1 MTTVGV
7 HRIIERQSAAGGDRI
22 AVESDDFTL
31 TYRELNHRANVAA
44 RELMSCGVRRGSQV
58 IVRMER
64 SPELAVAL
72 LAVLKAG
79 AAYTWLDARRPES
92 RWPLGISLMEGGTA
106 RALPFDTARLATTRQ
121 APNLPIVTRPA
132 DVACVLPQPNGRPGV
147 CVPHATIA
155 SLCVRPVS
163 QRSSWDGD
171 ARALDL
177 WLPLMAGATVSVD
190 AAPAQVA
197 AA

>member
-1 MTTVGV
+1 MTTLGV

-22 AVESDDFTL
+22 ALQGDDLTL
-31 TYRELNHRANVAA
+31 TYRELNHRANAAA

-79 AAYTWLDARRPES
+79 AAYTWLDAS
-92 RWPLGISLMEGGTA
+92 RADSRCPYGMSLLEDGIARSL
-106 RALPFDTARLATTRQ
+106 PVDTASLATPSQ
-121 APNLPIVTRPA
+121 APNLPIVTRAA
-132 DVACVLPQPNGRPGV
+132 DVACVLPQPNGLPGV
-147 CVPHATIA
+147 LLPHATIA
-155 SLCVRPVS
+155 ALYARPVP
-163 QRSSWDGD
+163 QRSSWCGE
-171 ARALDL
+171 AGALDL
-177 WLPLMAGATVSVD
+177 WLPLMAGATVSLD